1 MTEVTAIRLDDVPT
15 AAQIQQLEQINKDI
29 ASGSGVSMKYESRNN
44 WYGWQWHL
52 VIYRSGEQRPKI
64 GRPPKELP
72 PAKVIRQRHSQGSS
86 MAALAHEYGV
96 TRATL
101 YRHLANGCKKGNS

>member
-1 MTEVTAIRLDDVPT
+1 MAEVTAIRLADAPT
-15 AAQIQQLEQINKDI
+15 AAQQEQLKNINADI
-29 ASGSGVSMKYESRNN
+29 EPKFGVSIRYEWRKTFFGYD
-44 WYGWQWHL
+44 WYI
-52 VIYRSGEQRPKI
+52 VVTRSGERPKI